1 MYKMRDLFSHFIPL
15 IYSLISFLVIFISV
29 NGEKIA
35 LLFGGNEY
43 FQSKEA
49 ISIMVLYPMHQT
61 YGQLSGSIFFATGQT
76 KLYRNIGVIFM
87 LVSLPLT
94 YILLAPSSSFGF
106 GLGATG
112 LSIKMVAI
120 QFIAVNVQLFYN
132 AKFLRI
138 SFFKLFSHQIYT
150 AVIFVIIAYFSSFIA
165 NNIYTNKIIISIF
178 INIII
183 YVILSMCLL
192 FSFPFI
198 FSLTRKELNKY
209 IILLKNKNPFKI
221 S

>member
-1 MYKMRDLFSHFIPL
+1 
-15 IYSLISFLVIFISV
+15 
-29 NGEKIA
+29 
-35 LLFGGNEY
+35 
-43 FQSKEA
+43 
-49 ISIMVLYPMHQT
+49 
-61 YGQLSGSIFFATGQT
+61 
-76 KLYRNIGVIFM
+76 M